1 MMKQS
6 LPIDG
11 LQEDLVAACGRAR
24 RLVLRAPTGSGKSTR
39 IPQMLLDL
47 NLVQGQIVVLQPR
60 RIAARLLAARIA
72 QERGVRL
79 GGEVGYQIRFE
90 RVESAQTRIKFVTEA
105 LLLRQM
111 ATDPGLKGVGA
122 VVFDEFHERNLH
134 SDVALALARRLQETH
149 RPDLLI
155 MAMSATLDTEGVA
168 KWLGSAETLAA
179 DGRAYPV
186 QIEYT
191 HLPRHSNR
199 PIWDA
204 AAEQVRRVLS
214 EEAEGDVLVF
224 MPGSYEIARTI
235 GAVRNLPESGGVD
248 ILPLYGE
255 LPPEEQDRAVRPGP
269 GRKVIVATNV
279 AETSLT
285 IPGVRAVVDAGLARI
300 ARFDPHRGIDTL
312 LVEPVSQASAE
323 QRAGRAGRTGPGRCI
338 RLWSQTDH
346 AARPLRE
353 VPEIRRVDLSETIL
367 LLLASG
373 WGEAASFPWY
383 EKPEEKALQRALT
396 QLADLGAVDVQG
408 KLTHLGR
415 RMSAFPAHPR
425 YARMLLAAGE
435 LDCVYEVCRIAG
447 LAQGRDILFRKV
459 DDRTE
464 NARDSVEQEDG
475 SDFFPRLA
483 LLQRA
488 SEMKFD
494 ADACDRFGVHG
505 QAARQADQAA
515 RQFLRLAEA
524 QGLPVSDR
532 VADPAAVRRCLLLG
546 FSDRLAVRLDA
557 GTLRCALVH
566 GRAGELRRESSIRN
580 AKLLVAAEV
589 DEIQARGG
597 VTTYLSLATAVEEA
611 WLQELFPAEFSTV
624 NQVRYDAA
632 QRRVVTRV
640 ERRFRDLILEA
651 KERDDAPSDAASR
664 LLAEEVAAGRLE
676 LEKWDVPVDAWIRRV
691 NFLAKHCPELGIPP
705 FDEVARRMVIEEVC
719 AGAVAYR
726 DIRDRPVFGVVR
738 GWLTHEQAMALES
751 YCPEK
756 IVLPRKKHPARI
768 EYTEDGL
775 AEVEA
780 TVQELY
786 DFPGS
791 KLRVCLGKVPLVV
804 CIQSPARRTQQRTT
818 DLDAFWKGSYEGVK
832 KELRGRYPRHEWR

>member
-1 MMKQS
+1 MKQP
-6 LPIDG
+6 LPIDT
-11 LQEDLVAACGRAR
+11 LQDGLVAACGRVR

-72 QERGVRL
+72 QEREVRL

-111 ATDPGLKGVGA
+111 ASDPELKGVGA

-155 MAMSATLDTEGVA
+155 MAMSATLDTDAVA

-191 HLPRHSNR
+191 HMPRNSTR

-204 AAEQVRRVLS
+204 AADQVRRVLQ
-214 EEAEGDVLVF
+214 EENEGDILVF
-224 MPGSYEIARTI
+224 MPGSYEIMRTI

-255 LPPEEQDRAVRPGP
+255 LPPEEQDRAVKPSP

-346 AARPLRE
+346 EARPLRE
-353 VPEIRRVDLSETIL
+353 VPEIKRVDLSETIL
-367 LLLASG
+367 LLLSSG
-373 WGEAASFPWY
+373 WGDAAAFPWY
-383 EKPEEKALQRALT
+383 EKPDDKALQRALT
-396 QLADLGAVDVQG
+396 VLADLGAVDAQG
-408 KLTHLGR
+408 KLTPIGR
-415 RMSAFPAHPR
+415 RMSVFPAHPR

-435 LDCVYEVCRIAG
+435 LDCVFEVCRIAG

-488 SEMKFD
+488 IEMKFD

-515 RQFLRLAEA
+515 RQFLRLAEG

-532 VADPAAVRRCLLLG
+532 IADPAAIRRCLLLG

-566 GRAGELRRESSIRN
+566 GRTGELRRESSIRN

-597 VTTYLSLATAVEEA
+597 VTTYLSLATAIEEA
-611 WLQELFPAEFSTV
+611 WLQELFPSEFSTV
-624 NQVRYDAA
+624 NHVRYDAT

-640 ERRFRDLILEA
+640 ERRFRDLVLEA

-664 LLAEEVAAGRLE
+664 ILAEEVAAGRLE
-676 LEKWDVPVDAWIRRV
+676 LEKWDAPVDAWIRRV
-691 NFLAKHCPELGIPP
+691 NFLSKHCPELGIPV
-705 FDEVARRMVIEEVC
+705 FDDAARRMVIEEVC
-719 AGAVAYR
+719 TGAVAYR

-738 GWLTHEQAMALES
+738 GWLTHEQAMALDS

-756 IVLPRKKHPARI
+756 IILPRKKHPARI
-768 EYTEDGL
+768 EYTADGQ

-791 KLRVCLGKVPLVV
+791 KLRVCLGKVPMVI

>member
-1 MMKQS
+1 MKQP
-6 LPIDG
+6 LPIDALSDG
-11 LQEDLVAACGRAR
+11 LVAACGRVR
-24 RLVLRAPTGSGKSTR
+24 RIVLRAPTGSGKSTR

-47 NLVQGQIVVLQPR
+47 GLVEGQIVVLQPR

-111 ATDPGLKGVGA
+111 ASDPELKGVGA

-134 SDVALALARRLQETH
+134 SDVALALSRRLQETR

-155 MAMSATLDTEGVA
+155 MAMSATLDTEAVA
-168 KWLGSAETLAA
+168 RWLGSAETLAA
-179 DGRAYPV
+179 DGRAFPV
-186 QIEYT
+186 DIEYT
-191 HLPRHSNR
+191 HLPRNSTR

-204 AAEQVRRVLS
+204 AAEQVRRLLR

-224 MPGSYEIARTI
+224 MPGSYEIMRTI

-255 LPPEEQDRAVRPGP
+255 LPPEEQDRAVKPSS

-300 ARFDPHRGIDTL
+300 ARFDAHRGIDTL

-346 AARPLRE
+346 EARPLRE

-367 LLLASG
+367 LLLSSG
-373 WGEAASFPWY
+373 WGDAATFPWY
-383 EKPEEKALQRALT
+383 EKPDDKALLRALSV
-396 QLADLGAVDVQG
+396 LGDLGAVDAAG
-408 KLTHLGR
+408 RLTSIGR
-415 RMSAFPAHPR
+415 RMSVFPAHPR

-464 NARDSVEQEDG
+464 NARESVEQEDG

-488 SEMKFD
+488 GEMKFD

-515 RQFLRLAEA
+515 RQFLRLAEG
-524 QGLPVSDR
+524 QGLPVTDR
-532 VADPAAVRRCLLLG
+532 IADPAAVRRCILLG

-566 GRAGELRRESSIRN
+566 GRSGELRRESSIRN
-580 AKLLVAAEV
+580 AKLLVASEV

-597 VTTYLSLATAVEEA
+597 VTTYLSLATAIEES
-611 WLQELFPAEFSTV
+611 WLQELFPEDFSTV
-624 NQVRYDAA
+624 HQVRYDAS
-632 QRRVVTRV
+632 QRRVVTRT
-640 ERRFRDLILEA
+640 ERRFRDLVLEA

-664 LLAEEVAAGRLE
+664 LLAAEVAAGRLE
-676 LEKWDVPVDAWIRRV
+676 LEKWDGSVDAWIRRV
-691 NFLAKHCPELGIPP
+691 NFLSKHCPELGIPL
-705 FDEVARRMVIEEVC
+705 FDEEARRMVIEEVC

-726 DIRDRPVFGVVR
+726 DIRERPVFGVVH
-738 GWLTHEQAMALES
+738 GWLTHEQAMALET

-756 IVLPRKKHPARI
+756 MILPHKKHPARI
-768 EYTEDGL
+768 EYTADGQ
-775 AEVEA
+775 AEIEA

-791 KLRVCLGKVPLVV
+791 KLRVCQGKVPMVI
-804 CIQSPARRTQQRTT
+804 CIQSPARRTQQRTV

-832 KELRGRYPRHEWR
+832 KELKGRYPKHEWR

>member
-1 MMKQS
+1 MKQP

-11 LQEDLVAACGRAR
+11 LQADLVAACGRVR

-111 ATDPGLKGVGA
+111 ASDPELKGVGA

-191 HLPRHSNR
+191 HLPRNSTR

-214 EEAEGDVLVF
+214 EEAEGDILVF
-224 MPGSYEIARTI
+224 MPGSYEIMRTI

-255 LPPEEQDRAVRPGP
+255 LPPEEQDRAVKPSP

-346 AARPLRE
+346 EARPLRE
-353 VPEIRRVDLSETIL
+353 VPEIKRVDLSETIL
-367 LLLASG
+367 LLLTSG
-373 WGEAASFPWY
+373 WGEAATFPWY
-383 EKPEEKALQRALT
+383 EKPDDKALQRALT
-396 QLADLGAVDVQG
+396 VLADLGAVDAQG
-408 KLTHLGR
+408 KLTNLGR
-415 RMSAFPAHPR
+415 RMSVFPAHPR
-425 YARMLLAAGE
+425 YARMLLAAGD

-488 SEMKFD
+488 VEMKFD

-515 RQFLRLAEA
+515 RQFLRLAEG

-532 VADPAAVRRCLLLG
+532 IADPAAVRRCLLLG

-566 GRAGELRRESSIRN
+566 GRTGELRRESSIRN

-597 VTTYLSLATAVEEA
+597 VTTYLSLATAIEEA

-624 NQVRYDAA
+624 NQVRYDGS

-640 ERRFRDLILEA
+640 ERRFRDLVLEA

-676 LEKWDVPVDAWIRRV
+676 LEKWDAPVDAWIRRV
-691 NFLAKHCPELGIPP
+691 NFLSKHCPELGIPP
-705 FDEVARRMVIEEVC
+705 FDEAARRMVIEEVC

-756 IVLPRKKHPARI
+756 IILPRKKHPARI
-768 EYTEDGL
+768 EYTEDGQ

-791 KLRVCLGKVPLVV
+791 KLRVCLGKVPMVV

-832 KELRGRYPRHEWR
+832 KELRGRYPKHEWR

>member
-1 MMKQS
+1 MNPS
-6 LPIDG
+6 LPIDDLRDG
-11 LQEDLVAACGRAR
+11 LVAACGRVR
-24 RLVLRAPTGSGKSTR
+24 RIVLRAPTGSGKSTR

-47 NLVQGQIVVLQPR
+47 NLVPGQIIVLQPR
-60 RIAARLLAARIA
+60 RLAARLLAARIA

-111 ATDPGLKGVGA
+111 ASDPELKGVGA

-155 MAMSATLDTEGVA
+155 IAMSATLDTEAVA

-179 DGRAYPV
+179 DGRTYPV

-191 HLPRHSNR
+191 HQPRHSAR

-204 AAEQVRRVLS
+204 AADQVRRVLQ
-214 EEAEGDVLVF
+214 EEASGDILVF
-224 MPGSYEIARTI
+224 MPGSYEIMRTI
-235 GAVRNLPESGGVD
+235 GAVRHLPESGGVD

-255 LPPEEQDRAVRPGP
+255 LPPAEQDRAVQPSP

-312 LVEPVSQASAE
+312 LIEPISQASAE

-353 VPEIRRVDLSETIL
+353 IPEIKRVDLAETIL

-373 WGEAASFPWY
+373 WGAAAQFPWY
-383 EKPEEKALQRALT
+383 EKPEEKALQRALNV
-396 QLADLGAVDVQG
+396 LADLGAVDVTG
-408 KLTHLGR
+408 ALTSLGR
-415 RMSAFPAHPR
+415 RMAVFPAHPR

-435 LDCVYEVCRIAG
+435 LDCVAEVCRIAG
-447 LAQGRDILFRKV
+447 LAQGRDILLRKV

-464 NARDSVEQEDG
+464 NARDAVAQADG

-488 SEMKFD
+488 VEMKFD
-494 ADACDRFGVHG
+494 ADACDRLGVHG

-515 RQFLRLAEA
+515 RQFLRLAA
-524 QGLPVSDR
+524 GQGLPVHDQ
-532 VADPAAVRRCLLLG
+532 VAEPAAIRRCLLLG

-566 GRAGELRRESSIRN
+566 GRTGELRRESSIRQ
-580 AKLLVAAEV
+580 AKLLVAAEI
-589 DEIQARGG
+589 DEMSARGG

-611 WLQELFPAEFSTV
+611 WLQELFPADFSTV
-624 NQVRYDAA
+624 NQVRYDAT
-632 QRRVVTRV
+632 QRRVVTRS
-640 ERRFRDLILEA
+640 ERRFRDLVLEV

-676 LEKWDVPVDAWIRRV
+676 LEKWDAPVAAWIQRV
-691 NFLAKHCPELGIPP
+691 NFLAKHCPELGIPV
-705 FDEVARRMVIEEVC
+705 FDEAARRMVIEEIC

-726 DIRDRPVFGVVR
+726 EIRDRPVLGVVR
-738 GWLTHEQAMALES
+738 GWITHEQAMALES

-756 IVLPRKKHPARI
+756 MLLPRKKHPARI
-768 EYTEDGL
+768 EYTADGQ
-775 AEVEA
+775 AEMEA

-786 DFPGS
+786 DFPGT
-791 KLRVCLGKVPLVV
+791 KLRVCLGKVPLVI

-832 KELRGRYPRHEWR
+832 KELRGRYPKHEWR

>member
-1 MMKQS
+1 MKQP
-6 LPIDG
+6 LPIDA
-11 LQEDLVAACGRAR
+11 LQADLVAACGRVR

-72 QERGVRL
+72 QERGVKL

-111 ATDPGLKGVGA
+111 ASDPELKGVGA

-186 QIEYT
+186 QVEYT
-191 HLPRHSNR
+191 HLPRNSTR

-204 AAEQVRRVLS
+204 AAEQVRRVLR
-214 EEAEGDVLVF
+214 EESEGDVLVF
-224 MPGSYEIARTI
+224 MPGSYEIMRTI

-255 LPPEEQDRAVRPGP
+255 LPPEEQDRAVKPSP

-346 AARPLRE
+346 EARPLRE
-353 VPEIRRVDLSETIL
+353 VPEIKRVDLSETIL
-367 LLLASG
+367 LLLSSG

-383 EKPEEKALQRALT
+383 EKPDDKALQRALAV
-396 QLADLGAVDVQG
+396 LADLGAVDAQG
-408 KLTHLGR
+408 KLTPLGR
-415 RMSAFPAHPR
+415 RMSVFPAHPR

-488 SEMKFD
+488 VEMKFD

-515 RQFLRLAEA
+515 RQFLRLAEG

-532 VADPAAVRRCLLLG
+532 VADPAAIRRCLLLG

-566 GRAGELRRESSIRN
+566 GRTGELRRESSIRN

-597 VTTYLSLATAVEEA
+597 VTTYLSLATAVEES
-611 WLQELFPAEFSTV
+611 WLQELFPSEFSTV
-624 NQVRYDAA
+624 NQVRYDAS

-640 ERRFRDLILEA
+640 ERRFRDLVLEA

-676 LEKWDVPVDAWIRRV
+676 LEKWDAPVDAWIRRV
-691 NFLAKHCPELGIPP
+691 NFLSKHCPELGIPP
-705 FDEVARRMVIEEVC
+705 FDDAARRMVIEEVC

-726 DIRDRPVFGVVR
+726 DIRERPVFGVVR
-738 GWLTHEQAMALES
+738 GWLSHEQAMALES

-756 IVLPRKKHPARI
+756 IILPRKKHPARI
-768 EYTEDGL
+768 EYTEDGQ
-775 AEVEA
+775 AEIEA

-791 KLRVCLGKVPLVV
+791 KLRVCLGKVPMVV

-832 KELRGRYPRHEWR
+832 KELRGRYPKHEWR

>member
-1 MMKQS
+1 MKQP

-11 LQEDLVAACGRAR
+11 LQADLVAACGRVR

-111 ATDPGLKGVGA
+111 ASDPELKGVGA

-191 HLPRHSNR
+191 HLPRNSTR

-214 EEAEGDVLVF
+214 EEAEGDILVF
-224 MPGSYEIARTI
+224 MPGSYEIMRTI

-255 LPPEEQDRAVRPGP
+255 LPPEEQDRAVKPSP

-346 AARPLRE
+346 EARPLRE
-353 VPEIRRVDLSETIL
+353 VPEIKRVDLSETIL
-367 LLLASG
+367 LLLSSG
-373 WGEAASFPWY
+373 WGEAATFPWY
-383 EKPEEKALQRALT
+383 EKPDDKALQRALT
-396 QLADLGAVDVQG
+396 VLADLGAVDAHG
-408 KLTHLGR
+408 KLTNLGR
-415 RMSAFPAHPR
+415 RMSVFPAHPR
-425 YARMLLAAGE
+425 YARMLLAAGD

-488 SEMKFD
+488 VEMKFD

-515 RQFLRLAEA
+515 RQFLRLAEG

-532 VADPAAVRRCLLLG
+532 IADPAAVRRCLLLG

-566 GRAGELRRESSIRN
+566 GRTGELRRESSIRN

-597 VTTYLSLATAVEEA
+597 VTTYLSLATAIEEA
-611 WLQELFPAEFSTV
+611 WLQELFPSEFSTV
-624 NQVRYDAA
+624 NQVRYDGS

-640 ERRFRDLILEA
+640 ERRFRDLVLEA

-676 LEKWDVPVDAWIRRV
+676 LEKWDAPVDAWIRRV
-691 NFLAKHCPELGIPP
+691 NFLSKHCPELGIPP
-705 FDEVARRMVIEEVC
+705 FDEAARRMVIEEVC

-756 IVLPRKKHPARI
+756 IILPRKKHPARI
-768 EYTEDGL
+768 EYTEDGQ

-786 DFPGS
+786 DFPGV
-791 KLRVCLGKVPLVV
+791 KLRVCLGKVPMVV

-832 KELRGRYPRHEWR
+832 KELRGRYPKHEWR

>member
-1 MMKQS
+1 MKQP

-11 LQEDLVAACGRAR
+11 LQADLVAACGRVR

-111 ATDPGLKGVGA
+111 ASDPELKGVGA

-191 HLPRHSNR
+191 HLPRNSTR

-204 AAEQVRRVLS
+204 AAEQVRRVLQ
-214 EEAEGDVLVF
+214 EENEGDILVF
-224 MPGSYEIARTI
+224 MPGSYEIMRTI

-255 LPPEEQDRAVRPGP
+255 LPPEEQDRAVKPSP

-346 AARPLRE
+346 EARPLRE
-353 VPEIRRVDLSETIL
+353 VPEIKRVDLSETIL
-367 LLLASG
+367 LLLSSG
-373 WGEAASFPWY
+373 WGEAATFPWY
-383 EKPEEKALQRALT
+383 EKPDDKALQRALT
-396 QLADLGAVDVQG
+396 VLADLGAVDAQG
-408 KLTHLGR
+408 KLTNLGR
-415 RMSAFPAHPR
+415 RMSVFPAHPR
-425 YARMLLAAGE
+425 YARMLLAAGD

-488 SEMKFD
+488 VEMKFD

-515 RQFLRLAEA
+515 RQFLRLAEG

-532 VADPAAVRRCLLLG
+532 IADPAAVRRCLLLG

-566 GRAGELRRESSIRN
+566 GRTGELRRESSIRN

-597 VTTYLSLATAVEEA
+597 VTTYLSLATAIEEA
-611 WLQELFPAEFSTV
+611 WLQELFPSEFSTV
-624 NQVRYDAA
+624 NQVRYDSS

-640 ERRFRDLILEA
+640 ERRFRDLVLEA

-676 LEKWDVPVDAWIRRV
+676 LEKWDAPVDAWIRRV
-691 NFLAKHCPELGIPP
+691 NFLSKHCPELGIPP
-705 FDEVARRMVIEEVC
+705 FDEAARRMVIEEVC

-756 IVLPRKKHPARI
+756 IILPRKKHPARI
-768 EYTEDGL
+768 EYTEDGQ

-791 KLRVCLGKVPLVV
+791 KLRVCLGKVPMVV

-832 KELRGRYPRHEWR
+832 KELRGRYPKHEWR

>member
-1 MMKQS
+1 MKQP
-6 LPIDG
+6 LPIDA
-11 LQEDLVAACGRAR
+11 LQADLVAACGRVR

-72 QERGVRL
+72 QERNVRL

-111 ATDPGLKGVGA
+111 ASDPELKGVGA

-168 KWLGSAETLAA
+168 KWLGCAETLAA

-186 QIEYT
+186 QVEYT
-191 HLPRHSNR
+191 HLPRNSTR

-204 AAEQVRRVLS
+204 AAEQVRRVLR
-214 EEAEGDVLVF
+214 EETEGDILVF
-224 MPGSYEIARTI
+224 MPGSYEIMRTI

-255 LPPEEQDRAVRPGP
+255 LPPEEQDRAVKPGP

-346 AARPLRE
+346 EARPLRE
-353 VPEIRRVDLSETIL
+353 VPEIKRVDLSETIL
-367 LLLASG
+367 LLLSSG
-373 WGEAASFPWY
+373 WGEAATFPWY
-383 EKPEEKALQRALT
+383 EKPDDKALQRALT
-396 QLADLGAVDVQG
+396 VLADLGAVDAQG
-408 KLTHLGR
+408 KLTDLGR
-415 RMSAFPAHPR
+415 RMSVFPAHPR
-425 YARMLLAAGE
+425 YARMLLAAGD

-488 SEMKFD
+488 VEMKFD

-515 RQFLRLAEA
+515 RQFLRLAEG

-532 VADPAAVRRCLLLG
+532 VADPADVRRCLLLG

-566 GRAGELRRESSIRN
+566 GRTGELRRESSIRN

-589 DEIQARGG
+589 DEIQSRGG
-597 VTTYLSLATAVEEA
+597 VTTYLSLATAIEEA

-624 NQVRYDAA
+624 NQVRYDAS

-640 ERRFRDLILEA
+640 ERRFRDLVLEA

-676 LEKWDVPVDAWIRRV
+676 LEKWDAPVDAWIRRV
-691 NFLAKHCPELGIPP
+691 NFLSKHCPELGIPP
-705 FDEVARRMVIEEVC
+705 FDEAARRMVIEEVC

-726 DIRDRPVFGVVR
+726 DIRERPVFGVVR

-768 EYTEDGL
+768 EYTEDGQ

-791 KLRVCLGKVPLVV
+791 KLRVCLGKVPMVV

-832 KELRGRYPRHEWR
+832 KELRGRYPKHEWR

>member
-1 MMKQS
+1 MKQP
-6 LPIDG
+6 LPIDT
-11 LQEDLVAACGRAR
+11 LQDGLVAACGRVR

-111 ATDPGLKGVGA
+111 ASDPELKGIGA

-155 MAMSATLDTEGVA
+155 MAMSATLDTESVA

-191 HLPRHSNR
+191 HLPRNSTR

-204 AAEQVRRVLS
+204 AAEQVRRVLR
-214 EEAEGDVLVF
+214 EESEGDILVF
-224 MPGSYEIARTI
+224 MPGSYEIMRTI

-248 ILPLYGE
+248 ILPLCGE
-255 LPPEEQDRAVRPGP
+255 LPPEEQDRAVKPSP

-346 AARPLRE
+346 EARPLRE
-353 VPEIRRVDLSETIL
+353 VPEIKRVDLSETIL
-367 LLLASG
+367 LLLTSG
-373 WGEAASFPWY
+373 WGEAATFPWY
-383 EKPEEKALQRALT
+383 EKPEDKALQRALT
-396 QLADLGAVDVQG
+396 VLADLGAVDAQG
-408 KLTHLGR
+408 KLTSLGR
-415 RMSAFPAHPR
+415 RMSVFPAHPR

-488 SEMKFD
+488 VEMKFD

-515 RQFLRLAEA
+515 RQFLRLAEG

-566 GRAGELRRESSIRN
+566 GRTGELRRESSIRS

-597 VTTYLSLATAVEEA
+597 VTTYLSLATAIEEA

-624 NQVRYDAA
+624 NQVRYDGS

-640 ERRFRDLILEA
+640 ERRFRDLVLEA

-676 LEKWDVPVDAWIRRV
+676 LEKWDTPVDAWIRRV

-705 FDEVARRMVIEEVC
+705 FDEAARRMVIEEVC
-719 AGAVAYR
+719 TGAVAYR

-756 IVLPRKKHPARI
+756 IILPRKKHPARI
-768 EYTEDGL
+768 EYTEDGQ

-786 DFPGS
+786 DFPGA
-791 KLRVCLGKVPLVV
+791 KLRVCLGKVPMVV

-832 KELRGRYPRHEWR
+832 KELRGRYPKHEWR

>member
-1 MMKQS
+1 MKQP
-6 LPIDG
+6 LPIDA
-11 LQEDLVAACGRAR
+11 LQADLVAACGRVR

-47 NLVQGQIVVLQPR
+47 DLVQGQIVVLQPR

-72 QERGVRL
+72 QERDVRL

-111 ATDPGLKGVGA
+111 ASDPELKGVGA

-191 HLPRHSNR
+191 HLPRNSAR

-204 AAEQVRRVLS
+204 AAEQVRRVLR
-214 EEAEGDVLVF
+214 EEPDGDILVF
-224 MPGSYEIARTI
+224 MPGSYEIMRTI
-235 GAVRNLPESGGVD
+235 GAVRNLSEAGGVD

-255 LPPEEQDRAVRPGP
+255 LPPEDQDRAVKPSP

-285 IPGVRAVVDAGLARI
+285 IPGVRVVVDAGLARI

-346 AARPLRE
+346 EARPLRE
-353 VPEIRRVDLSETIL
+353 VPEIKRVDLSETIL

-373 WGEAASFPWY
+373 WGEAATFPWY
-383 EKPEEKALQRALT
+383 EKPDDKALQRALT
-396 QLADLGAVDVQG
+396 VLADLGAVDG
-408 KLTHLGR
+408 EGRLSGLGR
-415 RMSAFPAHPR
+415 RMSVFPAHPR

-435 LDCVYEVCRIAG
+435 ADCVHEICTIAG

-488 SEMKFD
+488 VDMKFD

-515 RQFLRLAEA
+515 RQFLRLAA
-524 QGLPVSDR
+524 SQGLPVSDR

-566 GRAGELRRESSIRN
+566 GRTGELRRESAIRN

-597 VTTYLSLATAVEEA
+597 VTTYLSLATAIEEA
-611 WLQELFPAEFSTV
+611 WLQELFPADFSTV
-624 NQVRYDAA
+624 QQVRYDAS

-640 ERRFRDLILEA
+640 ERRFRDLVLEV

-664 LLAEEVAAGRLE
+664 LLAAEVVAGRLE
-676 LEKWDVPVDAWIRRV
+676 LEQWGAPVDAWIRRV
-691 NFLAKHCPELGIPP
+691 NFLAKHCPELGIPV
-705 FDEVARRMVIEEVC
+705 FDAEARRMVIEEVC

-726 DIRDRPVFGVVR
+726 DIRERPVFGVVR
-738 GWLTHEQAMALES
+738 GWLTHEQGMALES

-756 IVLPRKKHPARI
+756 LSLPRKKHPARI
-768 EYTEDGL
+768 EYTDDGQ
-775 AEVEA
+775 AEIEA

-786 DFPGS
+786 DFPGN
-791 KLRVCLGKVPLVV
+791 KLRVCLGKVPMVV

-832 KELRGRYPRHEWR
+832 KELRGRYPKHEWR

>member
-1 MMKQS
+1 MKQP
-6 LPIDG
+6 LPIDTLKDG
-11 LQEDLVAACGRAR
+11 LVAACGRVR

-72 QERGVRL
+72 QEREVRL

-111 ATDPGLKGVGA
+111 ASDPELKGVGA

-155 MAMSATLDTEGVA
+155 MAMSATLDTEAVA

-191 HLPRHSNR
+191 HMPRNSTR

-204 AAEQVRRVLS
+204 AAEQVRRVLR
-214 EEAEGDVLVF
+214 EESEGDILVF
-224 MPGSYEIARTI
+224 MPGSYEIMRTI

-255 LPPEEQDRAVRPGP
+255 LPPEEQDRAVKPSP

-285 IPGVRAVVDAGLARI
+285 IPGVSAVVDAGLARI

-312 LVEPVSQASAE
+312 LIEPVSQASAE

-346 AARPLRE
+346 EARPLRE
-353 VPEIRRVDLSETIL
+353 VPEIKRVDLSETIL
-367 LLLASG
+367 LLLSSG
-373 WGEAASFPWY
+373 WGDAATFPWY
-383 EKPEEKALQRALT
+383 EKPDEKALLRALT
-396 QLADLGAVDVQG
+396 VLADLGAVDTQG
-408 KLTHLGR
+408 KLTPIGR
-415 RMSAFPAHPR
+415 RMSVFPAHPR

-488 SEMKFD
+488 VEMKFD

-515 RQFLRLAEA
+515 RQFLRLAEG

-532 VADPAAVRRCLLLG
+532 VADPAAIRRCLLLG

-566 GRAGELRRESSIRN
+566 GRTGELRRESSIRN

-597 VTTYLSLATAVEEA
+597 VTTYLSLATAIEEA

-624 NQVRYDAA
+624 NHVRYDAT

-640 ERRFRDLILEA
+640 ERRFRDLVLEA

-664 LLAEEVAAGRLE
+664 ILAEEVAAGRLE
-676 LEKWDVPVDAWIRRV
+676 LEKWDAPVDAWVRRV
-691 NFLAKHCPELGIPP
+691 NFLAKHCPELGIPV
-705 FDEVARRMVIEEVC
+705 FDDAARRMVIEEVC
-719 AGAVAYR
+719 TGAVAYR

-756 IVLPRKKHPARI
+756 IILPRKKHPARI
-768 EYTEDGL
+768 EYTADGQ
-775 AEVEA
+775 AEIEA

-791 KLRVCLGKVPLVV
+791 KLRVCLGKVPMVI

-832 KELRGRYPRHEWR
+832 KELRGRYPKHEWR

>member
-1 MMKQS
+1 MKQL
-6 LPIDG
+6 LPIDTLSDG
-11 LQEDLVAACGRAR
+11 LAAACGRVR
-24 RLVLRAPTGSGKSTR
+24 RIVLRAPTGSGKSTR

-47 NLVQGQIVVLQPR
+47 GLVEGQIVVLQPR

-111 ATDPGLKGVGA
+111 ASDPELKGVGA

-134 SDVALALARRLQETH
+134 SDVALALARRLQETR

-155 MAMSATLDTEGVA
+155 MAMSATLDTEAVA

-179 DGRAYPV
+179 DGRAFPV
-186 QIEYT
+186 NIEYT
-191 HLPRHSNR
+191 HLPRNSTR
-199 PIWDA
+199 PVWDA
-204 AAEQVRRVLS
+204 AAEQVRRLLR

-224 MPGSYEIARTI
+224 MPGSYEIMRTI

-255 LPPEEQDRAVRPGP
+255 LPPEEQDRAVKPSP

-300 ARFDPHRGIDTL
+300 ARFDAHRGIDTL
-312 LVEPVSQASAE
+312 LVEPISQASAE

-346 AARPLRE
+346 EARPLRE

-367 LLLASG
+367 LLLSSG
-373 WGEAASFPWY
+373 WGDAATFPWY
-383 EKPEEKALQRALT
+383 EKPDDKALLRALSV
-396 QLADLGAVDVQG
+396 LADLGAVDAAGQ
-408 KLTHLGR
+408 LTSIGR
-415 RMSAFPAHPR
+415 RMSVFPAHPR

-464 NARDSVEQEDG
+464 NARDSVEQDDG

-515 RQFLRLAEA
+515 KQFLRLAEG
-524 QGLPVSDR
+524 QGLPVADR
-532 VADPAAVRRCLLLG
+532 IADPASVRRCILLG

-566 GRAGELRRESSIRN
+566 GRSGELRRESSIRN

-597 VTTYLSLATAVEEA
+597 VTTYLSLATAIEES
-611 WLQELFPAEFSTV
+611 WLQELFPEDFSV
-624 NQVRYDAA
+624 VHQVRYDAN
-632 QRRVVTRV
+632 QRRVVTRT
-640 ERRFRDLILEA
+640 ERRFRDLVLEA

-664 LLAEEVAAGRLE
+664 ILAAEVAAGRLE
-676 LEKWDVPVDAWIRRV
+676 LEKWDGAVDAWIRRV
-691 NFLAKHCPELGIPP
+691 NFLSKHCPELGIPL
-705 FDEVARRMVIEEVC
+705 FDEAARRMVIEEVC

-726 DIRDRPVFGVVR
+726 DIRERPVFGVVR
-738 GWLTHEQAMALES
+738 GWLTHEQAMALET

-756 IVLPRKKHPARI
+756 MILPRKKHPARI
-768 EYTEDGL
+768 EYTADGQ
-775 AEVEA
+775 AEIEA

-791 KLRVCLGKVPLVV
+791 KLRVCLGKVPMII
-804 CIQSPARRTQQRTT
+804 CIQSPARRTQQRTV

-832 KELRGRYPRHEWR
+832 KELKGRYPKHEWR

>member
-1 MMKQS
+1 MKQP
-6 LPIDG
+6 LPIDV
-11 LQEDLVAACGRAR
+11 LQADLVAACGRVR

-72 QERGVRL
+72 QERNVRL

-111 ATDPGLKGVGA
+111 ASDPELKGVGA

-168 KWLGSAETLAA
+168 KWLGCAETLAA

-186 QIEYT
+186 QVEYT
-191 HLPRHSNR
+191 HLPRNSTR

-204 AAEQVRRVLS
+204 AAEQVRRVLR
-214 EEAEGDVLVF
+214 EETEGDILVF
-224 MPGSYEIARTI
+224 MPGSYEIMRTI

-255 LPPEEQDRAVRPGP
+255 LPPEEQDRAVKPGP

-346 AARPLRE
+346 EARPLRE
-353 VPEIRRVDLSETIL
+353 VPEIKRVDLSETIL
-367 LLLASG
+367 LLLSSG
-373 WGEAASFPWY
+373 WGEAATFPWY
-383 EKPEEKALQRALT
+383 EKPDDKALQRALT
-396 QLADLGAVDVQG
+396 VLADLGAVDAQG
-408 KLTHLGR
+408 KLTDLGR
-415 RMSAFPAHPR
+415 RMSVFPAHPR
-425 YARMLLAAGE
+425 YARMLLAAGD

-488 SEMKFD
+488 VEMKFD

-505 QAARQADQAA
+505 QTARQADQAA
-515 RQFLRLAEA
+515 RQFLRLAEG

-532 VADPAAVRRCLLLG
+532 VADPADVRRCLLLG

-566 GRAGELRRESSIRN
+566 GRTGELRRESSIRN

-597 VTTYLSLATAVEEA
+597 VTTYLSLATAIEEA

-624 NQVRYDAA
+624 NQVRYDAS

-640 ERRFRDLILEA
+640 ERRFRDLVLEA

-676 LEKWDVPVDAWIRRV
+676 LEKWDAPVDAWIRRV
-691 NFLAKHCPELGIPP
+691 NFLSKHCPELGIPP
-705 FDEVARRMVIEEVC
+705 FDEAARRMVIEEVC

-726 DIRDRPVFGVVR
+726 DIRERPVFGVVR

-768 EYTEDGL
+768 EYTEDGQ
-775 AEVEA
+775 AEIEA

-791 KLRVCLGKVPLVV
+791 KLRVCLGKVPMVV

-832 KELRGRYPRHEWR
+832 KELRGRYPKHEWR

>member
-1 MMKQS
+1 MKQP
-6 LPIDG
+6 LPIDT
-11 LQEDLVAACGRAR
+11 LQDGLVAACGRVR

-111 ATDPGLKGVGA
+111 ASDPELKGIGA

-155 MAMSATLDTEGVA
+155 VAMSATLDTESVA

-191 HLPRHSNR
+191 HLPRNSTR

-204 AAEQVRRVLS
+204 AAEQVRRVLR
-214 EEAEGDVLVF
+214 EESEGDILVF
-224 MPGSYEIARTI
+224 MPGSYEIMRTI

-255 LPPEEQDRAVRPGP
+255 LPPEEQDRAVKPSP

-346 AARPLRE
+346 EARPLRE
-353 VPEIRRVDLSETIL
+353 VPEIKRVDLSETIL
-367 LLLASG
+367 LLLTSG
-373 WGEAASFPWY
+373 WGEAATFPWY
-383 EKPEEKALQRALT
+383 EKPEDKALQRALT
-396 QLADLGAVDVQG
+396 VLADLGAVDAQG
-408 KLTHLGR
+408 KLTSLGR
-415 RMSAFPAHPR
+415 RMSVFPAHPR

-488 SEMKFD
+488 VEMKFD

-515 RQFLRLAEA
+515 RQFLRLAEG

-532 VADPAAVRRCLLLG
+532 IADPVAVRRCLLLG

-566 GRAGELRRESSIRN
+566 GRTGELRRESSIRS

-597 VTTYLSLATAVEEA
+597 VTTYLSLATAIEEA

-624 NQVRYDAA
+624 NQVRYDAS

-640 ERRFRDLILEA
+640 ERRFRDLVLEA

-676 LEKWDVPVDAWIRRV
+676 LEKWDTPVDAWIRRV

-705 FDEVARRMVIEEVC
+705 FDEAARRMVIEEVC
-719 AGAVAYR
+719 TGAVAYR

-756 IVLPRKKHPARI
+756 IILPRKKHPARI
-768 EYTEDGL
+768 EYTEDGQ

-791 KLRVCLGKVPLVV
+791 KLRVCLGKVPMVV

-832 KELRGRYPRHEWR
+832 KELRGRYPKHEWR

>member
-1 MMKQS
+1 MRQP
-6 LPIDG
+6 LPIDA
-11 LQEDLVAACGRAR
+11 LQADLVGACARVR

-47 NLVQGQIVVLQPR
+47 DLVRGQILVLQPR

-90 RVESAQTRIKFVTEA
+90 RVESSQTRIKFVTEA

-111 ATDPGLKGVGA
+111 ASDPELKGVGA

-155 MAMSATLDTEGVA
+155 MAMSATLDTESVA
-168 KWLGSAETLAA
+168 KWLGAAETLAA

-186 QIEYT
+186 QVEYT
-191 HLPRHSNR
+191 HLPRNSTR
-199 PIWDA
+199 PVWDA
-204 AAEQVRRVLS
+204 AAEQVRRVLR
-214 EEAEGDVLVF
+214 EESEGDILVF
-224 MPGSYEIARTI
+224 MPGSYEIMRTI

-248 ILPLYGE
+248 VLPLYGE
-255 LPPEEQDRAVRPGP
+255 LPPEEQDRAVKPSP

-323 QRAGRAGRTGPGRCI
+323 QRAGRAGRIGPGRCI

-346 AARPLRE
+346 ESRPLRE
-353 VPEIRRVDLSETIL
+353 VPEIKRVDLSETIL
-367 LLLASG
+367 LLLSSG
-373 WGEAASFPWY
+373 WAAAAAFPWY
-383 EKPEEKALQRALT
+383 EKPDDKALQRALT
-396 QLADLGAVDVQG
+396 VLTDLGAVDG
-408 KLTHLGR
+408 HGRLTGLGR
-415 RMSAFPAHPR
+415 RMSVFPAHPR

-435 LDCVYEVCRIAG
+435 LGCVHEVCRIAG

-464 NARDSVEQEDG
+464 NARDSVEREDG

-483 LLQRA
+483 LIQRA
-488 SEMKFD
+488 ADMKFD

-515 RQFLRLAEA
+515 RQFLRLAEG

-557 GTLRCALVH
+557 GTLRCAMLH
-566 GRAGELRRESSIRN
+566 GRTGELRRESFIRN

-589 DEIQARGG
+589 DEIQVRGG
-597 VTTYLSLATAVEEA
+597 VTTYLSLATAVEES
-611 WLQELFPAEFSTV
+611 WLQELFPDEFSTV
-624 NQVRYDAA
+624 HQVRYDAS

-640 ERRFRDLILEA
+640 ERRFRDLVLEA

-664 LLAEEVAAGRLE
+664 LLAEEVVAGRLG
-676 LEKWDVPVDAWIRRV
+676 LEKWDAPVDAWIRRV

-705 FDEVARRMVIEEVC
+705 FDAAARRMVIEEVC

-726 DIRDRPVFGVVR
+726 DIRERPVFGVVR

-756 IVLPRKKHPARI
+756 IVLPRKKHPARV
-768 EYTEDGL
+768 EYTDDGQ
-775 AEVEA
+775 AEIEA

-791 KLRVCLGKVPLVV
+791 QLRVCLGKVPMVV
-804 CIQSPARRTQQRTT
+804 CVQSPARRTQQRTT

-832 KELRGRYPRHEWR
+832 KELRGRYPKHEWR

>member
-1 MMKQS
+1 MKQP
-6 LPIDG
+6 LPIDA
-11 LQEDLVAACGRAR
+11 LQDGLVAACGRVR

-47 NLVQGQIVVLQPR
+47 NLVPGQIVVLQPR

-72 QERGVRL
+72 QERGVKL

-111 ATDPGLKGVGA
+111 ASDPELKGVGA

-168 KWLGSAETLAA
+168 RWLGSAETLAA

-186 QIEYT
+186 QVEYT
-191 HLPRHSNR
+191 HLPRNSTR
-199 PIWDA
+199 PVWDA
-204 AAEQVRRVLS
+204 AAEQVRRVLR
-214 EEAEGDVLVF
+214 EESEGDVLVF
-224 MPGSYEIARTI
+224 MPGSYEIMRTI

-255 LPPEEQDRAVRPGP
+255 LPPEEQDRAVKPSP

-346 AARPLRE
+346 EARPLRE
-353 VPEIRRVDLSETIL
+353 VPEIKRVDLSETIL
-367 LLLASG
+367 LLLSSG
-373 WGEAASFPWY
+373 WGEAATFPWY
-383 EKPEEKALQRALT
+383 EKPDDKALQRALT
-396 QLADLGAVDVQG
+396 VLADLGAVDAQG
-408 KLTHLGR
+408 KLTSLGR
-415 RMSAFPAHPR
+415 RMSVFPAHPR
-425 YARMLLAAGE
+425 YARMLLAAGD

-488 SEMKFD
+488 VEMKFD

-515 RQFLRLAEA
+515 RQFLRLAEG

-566 GRAGELRRESSIRN
+566 GRIGELRRESSIRN

-597 VTTYLSLATAVEEA
+597 VTTYLSLATAIEES
-611 WLQELFPAEFSTV
+611 WLQELFPSEFSTV
-624 NQVRYDAA
+624 NQVRYDAS

-640 ERRFRDLILEA
+640 ERRFRDLVLES

-676 LEKWDVPVDAWIRRV
+676 LEKWDAPVDAWIRRV
-691 NFLAKHCPELGIPP
+691 NFLSKHCPELGIPP
-705 FDEVARRMVIEEVC
+705 FDDAARRMVIEEVC

-726 DIRDRPVFGVVR
+726 DIRERPVFGVVR
-738 GWLTHEQAMALES
+738 GWLSHEQAMALES

-768 EYTEDGL
+768 EYTEDGQ
-775 AEVEA
+775 AEIEA

-791 KLRVCLGKVPLVV
+791 KLRVCLGKVPMVV

-832 KELRGRYPRHEWR
+832 KELRGRYPKHEWR

>member
-1 MMKQS
+1 MKQP
-6 LPIDG
+6 LPIDV
-11 LQEDLVAACGRAR
+11 LQADLVAACGRVR

-72 QERGVRL
+72 QERNVRL

-111 ATDPGLKGVGA
+111 ASDPELKGVGA

-168 KWLGSAETLAA
+168 KWLGCAETLAA

-186 QIEYT
+186 QVEYT
-191 HLPRHSNR
+191 HLPRNSTR

-204 AAEQVRRVLS
+204 AAEQVRRVLR
-214 EEAEGDVLVF
+214 EETEGDILVF
-224 MPGSYEIARTI
+224 MPGSYEIMRTI

-255 LPPEEQDRAVRPGP
+255 LPPEEQDRAVKPGP

-346 AARPLRE
+346 EARPLRE

-367 LLLASG
+367 LLLSSG
-373 WGEAASFPWY
+373 WGEAATFPWY
-383 EKPEEKALQRALT
+383 EKPDDKALQRALT
-396 QLADLGAVDVQG
+396 VLADLGAVDAQG
-408 KLTHLGR
+408 KLTDLGR
-415 RMSAFPAHPR
+415 RMSVFPAHPR
-425 YARMLLAAGE
+425 YARMLLAAGD

-488 SEMKFD
+488 VEMKFD

-505 QAARQADQAA
+505 QTARQADQAA
-515 RQFLRLAEA
+515 RQFLRLAEG

-532 VADPAAVRRCLLLG
+532 VADPADVRRCLLLG

-566 GRAGELRRESSIRN
+566 GRTGELRRESSIRN

-597 VTTYLSLATAVEEA
+597 VTTYLSLATAIEEA

-624 NQVRYDAA
+624 NQVRYDAS

-640 ERRFRDLILEA
+640 ERRFRDLVLEA

-676 LEKWDVPVDAWIRRV
+676 LEKWDAPVDAWIRRV
-691 NFLAKHCPELGIPP
+691 NFLSKHCPELGIPP
-705 FDEVARRMVIEEVC
+705 FDEAARRMVIEEVC

-726 DIRDRPVFGVVR
+726 DIRERPVFGVVR

-768 EYTEDGL
+768 EYTEDGQ
-775 AEVEA
+775 AEIEA

-791 KLRVCLGKVPLVV
+791 KLRVCLGKVPMVV

-832 KELRGRYPRHEWR
+832 KELRGRYPKHEWR

>member
-1 MMKQS
+1 MKQP
-6 LPIDG
+6 LPIDT
-11 LQEDLVAACGRAR
+11 LQDGLVAACGRVR
-24 RLVLRAPTGSGKSTR
+24 RIVLRAPTGSGKSTR

-72 QERGVRL
+72 QEREVRL

-111 ATDPGLKGVGA
+111 ASDPELKGVGA

-191 HLPRHSNR
+191 HLPRNSTR

-214 EEAEGDVLVF
+214 EEAEGDILVF
-224 MPGSYEIARTI
+224 MPGSYEIMRTI

-255 LPPEEQDRAVRPGP
+255 LPPEEQDRAVKPSP

-346 AARPLRE
+346 EARPLRE
-353 VPEIRRVDLSETIL
+353 VPEIKRVDLSETIL
-367 LLLASG
+367 LLLSSG
-373 WGEAASFPWY
+373 WGEAATFPWY
-383 EKPEEKALQRALT
+383 EKPDDKALQRALT
-396 QLADLGAVDVQG
+396 VLADLGAVDAQG
-408 KLTHLGR
+408 KLTNLGR
-415 RMSAFPAHPR
+415 RMSVFPAHPR
-425 YARMLLAAGE
+425 YARMLLAAGD

-488 SEMKFD
+488 VEMKFD

-515 RQFLRLAEA
+515 RQFLRLAEG

-532 VADPAAVRRCLLLG
+532 IADPTAVRRCLLLG

-566 GRAGELRRESSIRN
+566 GRTGELRRESSIRN

-597 VTTYLSLATAVEEA
+597 VTTYLSLATAIEEA
-611 WLQELFPAEFSTV
+611 WLQELFPSEFSTV
-624 NQVRYDAA
+624 NQVRYDGS

-640 ERRFRDLILEA
+640 ERRFRDLVLEA

-676 LEKWDVPVDAWIRRV
+676 LEKWDAPVDAWIRRV
-691 NFLAKHCPELGIPP
+691 NFLSKHCPELGIPP
-705 FDEVARRMVIEEVC
+705 FDEAARRMVIEEVC

-756 IVLPRKKHPARI
+756 IILPRKKHPARI
-768 EYTEDGL
+768 EYTEDGQ

-791 KLRVCLGKVPLVV
+791 KLRVCLGKVPMVV

-832 KELRGRYPRHEWR
+832 KELRGRYPKHEWR

>member
-1 MMKQS
+1 MKQP

-11 LQEDLVAACGRAR
+11 LQEGLVAACGRVR

-72 QERGVRL
+72 QERGVKL
-79 GGEVGYQIRFE
+79 SGEVGYQIRFE

-111 ATDPGLKGVGA
+111 ASDPELKGVGA

-186 QIEYT
+186 QVEYT
-191 HLPRHSNR
+191 HLPRSSTR

-214 EEAEGDVLVF
+214 EESEGDILVF
-224 MPGSYEIARTI
+224 MPGSYEIMRTI

-255 LPPEEQDRAVRPGP
+255 LPPEEQDRAVKPSP

-346 AARPLRE
+346 EARPLRE
-353 VPEIRRVDLSETIL
+353 VPEIKRVDLSETIL
-367 LLLASG
+367 LLLSSG
-373 WGEAASFPWY
+373 WGEAAGFPWY
-383 EKPEEKALQRALT
+383 EKPDDKALQRALT
-396 QLADLGAVDVQG
+396 VLADLGAVDAQG
-408 KLTHLGR
+408 KLTAIGR
-415 RMSAFPAHPR
+415 RMSVFPAHPR

-483 LLQRA
+483 LLQQA
-488 SEMKFD
+488 IDLKFD

-515 RQFLRLAEA
+515 RQFLRLAEG
-524 QGLPVSDR
+524 QGLPISDR
-532 VADPAAVRRCLLLG
+532 IADPAAIRRCLLLG

-566 GRAGELRRESSIRN
+566 GRTGELRRESSIRN

-624 NQVRYDAA
+624 NQVRYDAS

-640 ERRFRDLILEA
+640 ERRFRDLVLEA

-676 LEKWDVPVDAWIRRV
+676 LERWDAQVDAWIRRV
-691 NFLAKHCPELGIPP
+691 NFLAKHCPELGIPV
-705 FDEVARRMVIEEVC
+705 FDDDARRMVIEEVC

-738 GWLTHEQAMALES
+738 GWLTHEQAMALDT

-768 EYTEDGL
+768 EYTADGQ
-775 AEVEA
+775 AEIEA

-791 KLRVCLGKVPLVV
+791 KLRVCLGKVPMVI

-832 KELRGRYPRHEWR
+832 KELRGRYPKHEWR

>member
-1 MMKQS
+1 MKQP

-11 LQEDLVAACGRAR
+11 LQADLVAACGRVR

-111 ATDPGLKGVGA
+111 ASDPELKGVGA

-186 QIEYT
+186 QVEYT
-191 HLPRHSNR
+191 HLPRNSTR

-214 EEAEGDVLVF
+214 EEAEGDILVF
-224 MPGSYEIARTI
+224 MPGSYEIMRTI

-255 LPPEEQDRAVRPGP
+255 LPPEEQDRAVKPSP

-346 AARPLRE
+346 EARPLRE
-353 VPEIRRVDLSETIL
+353 VPEIKRVDLSETIL
-367 LLLASG
+367 LLLSSG
-373 WGEAASFPWY
+373 WGEAATFPWY
-383 EKPEEKALQRALT
+383 EKPDDKALQRALT
-396 QLADLGAVDVQG
+396 VLADLGAVDAQG
-408 KLTHLGR
+408 KLTNLGR
-415 RMSAFPAHPR
+415 RMSVFPAHPR
-425 YARMLLAAGE
+425 YARMLLAAGD

-488 SEMKFD
+488 VEMKFD

-515 RQFLRLAEA
+515 RQFLRLAEG

-532 VADPAAVRRCLLLG
+532 IADPAAVRRCLLLG

-566 GRAGELRRESSIRN
+566 GRTGELRRESSIRN

-597 VTTYLSLATAVEEA
+597 VTTYLSLATAIEEA

-624 NQVRYDAA
+624 NQVRYDGS

-640 ERRFRDLILEA
+640 ERRFRDLVLEA

-676 LEKWDVPVDAWIRRV
+676 LEKWDAPVDAWIRRV
-691 NFLAKHCPELGIPP
+691 NFLSKHCPELGIPP
-705 FDEVARRMVIEEVC
+705 FDEAARRMVIEEVC

-756 IVLPRKKHPARI
+756 IILPRKKHPARI
-768 EYTEDGL
+768 EYTEDGQ

-791 KLRVCLGKVPLVV
+791 KLRVCLGKVPMVV

-832 KELRGRYPRHEWR
+832 KELRGRYPKHEWR

>member
-1 MMKQS
+1 MKQP
-6 LPIDG
+6 LPIDS
-11 LQEDLVAACGRAR
+11 LQDGLVAACGRVR

-111 ATDPGLKGVGA
+111 ASDPELKGVGA

-191 HLPRHSNR
+191 HLPRNSTR

-204 AAEQVRRVLS
+204 AAEQVRRVLR
-214 EEAEGDVLVF
+214 EEGEGDVLVF
-224 MPGSYEIARTI
+224 MPGSYEIMRTI

-255 LPPEEQDRAVRPGP
+255 LPPEEQDRAVKPGP

-346 AARPLRE
+346 EARALRE

-367 LLLASG
+367 LLLSSG
-373 WGEAASFPWY
+373 WGDAATFPWY
-383 EKPEEKALQRALT
+383 EKPDDKALQRALT
-396 QLADLGAVDVQG
+396 VLADLGAVDAQG
-408 KLTHLGR
+408 KLTPIGR
-415 RMSAFPAHPR
+415 RMSVFPAHPR

-435 LDCVYEVCRIAG
+435 LGCVYEVCRIAG

-464 NARDSVEQEDG
+464 NARDSVAQEDG

-488 SEMKFD
+488 IDLKFD

-515 RQFLRLAEA
+515 RQFLRLAEG
-524 QGLPVSDR
+524 QGLPVGDR

-566 GRAGELRRESSIRN
+566 GRSGELRRESSIRN

-624 NQVRYDAA
+624 NHVRYDAT

-640 ERRFRDLILEA
+640 ERRFRDLVLEA

-676 LEKWDVPVDAWIRRV
+676 LEKWDAPVDAWIRRV
-691 NFLAKHCPELGIPP
+691 NFLAKHCPELAIPV
-705 FDEVARRMVIEEVC
+705 FDASARRMVIEEVC

-738 GWLTHEQAMALES
+738 GWLTHEQAMALDT

-768 EYTEDGL
+768 EYTDDGQ
-775 AEVEA
+775 AEIEA

-832 KELRGRYPRHEWR
+832 KELRGRYPKHEWR

>member
-1 MMKQS
+1 MKQP
-6 LPIDG
+6 LPIDT
-11 LQEDLVAACGRAR
+11 LQDGLVAACGRVR

-72 QERGVRL
+72 QERDVRL

-111 ATDPGLKGVGA
+111 ASDPELKGVGA

-155 MAMSATLDTEGVA
+155 MAMSATLDTEAVA

-191 HLPRHSNR
+191 HMPRNSTR

-204 AAEQVRRVLS
+204 AAEQVRRVLR
-214 EEAEGDVLVF
+214 EESEGDILVF
-224 MPGSYEIARTI
+224 MPGSYEIMRTI

-255 LPPEEQDRAVRPGP
+255 LPPEEQDRAVKPSP

-346 AARPLRE
+346 EARPLRE
-353 VPEIRRVDLSETIL
+353 VPEIKRVDLSETIL
-367 LLLASG
+367 LLLSSG
-373 WGEAASFPWY
+373 WGDAATFPWY
-383 EKPEEKALQRALT
+383 EKPDDKALQRALT
-396 QLADLGAVDVQG
+396 VLGDLGAVDAQG
-408 KLTHLGR
+408 KLTAIGR
-415 RMSAFPAHPR
+415 RMSVFPAHPR

-488 SEMKFD
+488 IDMKFD

-515 RQFLRLAEA
+515 RQFLRLAEG

-532 VADPAAVRRCLLLG
+532 VADPAAIRRCLLLG

-566 GRAGELRRESSIRN
+566 GRTGELRRESSIRH

-597 VTTYLSLATAVEEA
+597 VTTYLSLATAIEES
-611 WLQELFPAEFSTV
+611 WLQELFPSEFSMV
-624 NQVRYDAA
+624 NHVRYDAT

-640 ERRFRDLILEA
+640 ERRFRDLVLES

-664 LLAEEVAAGRLE
+664 ILAEEVAAGRLE
-676 LEKWDVPVDAWIRRV
+676 LEKWDAPVDAWIRRV
-691 NFLAKHCPELGIPP
+691 NFLSKHCPELVIPV
-705 FDEVARRMVIEEVC
+705 FDDAARRMVIEEVC
-719 AGAVAYR
+719 TGAVAYR

-738 GWLTHEQAMALES
+738 GWLTHEQAMALET

-756 IVLPRKKHPARI
+756 LILPRKKHPARI
-768 EYTEDGL
+768 EYTADGQ
-775 AEVEA
+775 AEIEA

-791 KLRVCLGKVPLVV
+791 KLRVCLGKVPMVI

-832 KELRGRYPRHEWR
+832 KELRGRYPKHEWR

>member
-1 MMKQS
+1 MKQP

-11 LQEDLVAACGRAR
+11 LQADLVAACGRVR

-111 ATDPGLKGVGA
+111 ASDPELKGVGA

-191 HLPRHSNR
+191 HLPRNSTR

-204 AAEQVRRVLS
+204 AAEQVRRVLQ
-214 EEAEGDVLVF
+214 EENEGDILVF
-224 MPGSYEIARTI
+224 MPGSYEIMRTI

-255 LPPEEQDRAVRPGP
+255 LPPEEQDRAVKPSP

-346 AARPLRE
+346 EARPLRE
-353 VPEIRRVDLSETIL
+353 VPEIKRVDLSETIL
-367 LLLASG
+367 LLLSSG
-373 WGEAASFPWY
+373 WGEAATFPWY
-383 EKPEEKALQRALT
+383 EKPDDKALQRALT
-396 QLADLGAVDVQG
+396 VLADLGAVDAQG
-408 KLTHLGR
+408 KLTNLGR
-415 RMSAFPAHPR
+415 RMSVFPAHPR
-425 YARMLLAAGE
+425 YARMLLAAGD

-488 SEMKFD
+488 VEMKFD

-515 RQFLRLAEA
+515 RQFLRLAEG

-532 VADPAAVRRCLLLG
+532 IADPAAVRRCLLLG

-566 GRAGELRRESSIRN
+566 GRTGELRRESSIRN

-597 VTTYLSLATAVEEA
+597 VTTYLSLATAIEEA

-624 NQVRYDAA
+624 NQVRYDGS

-640 ERRFRDLILEA
+640 ERRFRDLVLEA

-676 LEKWDVPVDAWIRRV
+676 LEKWDAPVDAWIRRV
-691 NFLAKHCPELGIPP
+691 NFLSKHCPELGIPP
-705 FDEVARRMVIEEVC
+705 FDEAARRMVIEEVC

-756 IVLPRKKHPARI
+756 IILPRKKHPARI
-768 EYTEDGL
+768 EYTEDGQ

-791 KLRVCLGKVPLVV
+791 KLRVCLGKVPMVV

-832 KELRGRYPRHEWR
+832 KELRGRYPKHEWR

>member
-1 MMKQS
+1 MKQP

-11 LQEDLVAACGRAR
+11 LQADLVAACGRVR

-72 QERGVRL
+72 QERNVRL

-111 ATDPGLKGVGA
+111 ASDPELKGVGA

-186 QIEYT
+186 QVEYT
-191 HLPRHSNR
+191 HLPRNSTR

-204 AAEQVRRVLS
+204 AAEQVRRVLR
-214 EEAEGDVLVF
+214 EETEGDILVF
-224 MPGSYEIARTI
+224 MPGSYEIMRTI

-255 LPPEEQDRAVRPGP
+255 LPPEEQDRAVKPGP

-346 AARPLRE
+346 EARPLRE
-353 VPEIRRVDLSETIL
+353 VPEIKRVDLSETIL
-367 LLLASG
+367 LLLSSG
-373 WGEAASFPWY
+373 WGEAATFPWY
-383 EKPEEKALQRALT
+383 EKPDDKALQRALT
-396 QLADLGAVDVQG
+396 VLADLGAVDAQG
-408 KLTHLGR
+408 KLTDLGR
-415 RMSAFPAHPR
+415 RMSVFPAHPR
-425 YARMLLAAGE
+425 YARMLLAAGD

-488 SEMKFD
+488 VEMKFD

-515 RQFLRLAEA
+515 RQFLRLAEG

-532 VADPAAVRRCLLLG
+532 VADPADVRRCLLLG

-566 GRAGELRRESSIRN
+566 GRTGELRRESSIRN

-597 VTTYLSLATAVEEA
+597 VTTYLSLATAIEEA

-624 NQVRYDAA
+624 NQVRYDAS

-640 ERRFRDLILEA
+640 ERRFRDLVLEA

-676 LEKWDVPVDAWIRRV
+676 LEKWDAPVDAWIRRV
-691 NFLAKHCPELGIPP
+691 NFLSKHCPELGIPP
-705 FDEVARRMVIEEVC
+705 FDEAARRMVIEEVC

-726 DIRDRPVFGVVR
+726 DIRERPVFGVVR

-768 EYTEDGL
+768 EYTEDGQ
-775 AEVEA
+775 AEIEA

-791 KLRVCLGKVPLVV
+791 KLRVCLGKVPMVV

-832 KELRGRYPRHEWR
+832 KELRGRYPKHEWR

>member
-1 MMKQS
+1 MKQP

-11 LQEDLVAACGRAR
+11 LQADLVAACGRVR

-111 ATDPGLKGVGA
+111 ASDPELKGVGA

-134 SDVALALARRLQETH
+134 SDVALALARRLQATH

-191 HLPRHSNR
+191 HLPRNSTR
-199 PIWDA
+199 PVWDA

-214 EEAEGDVLVF
+214 EEAEGDILVF
-224 MPGSYEIARTI
+224 MPGSYEIMRTI

-255 LPPEEQDRAVRPGP
+255 LPPEEQDRAVKPSP

-346 AARPLRE
+346 EARPLRE
-353 VPEIRRVDLSETIL
+353 VPEIKRVDLSETIL
-367 LLLASG
+367 LLLSSG
-373 WGEAASFPWY
+373 WGEAATFPWY
-383 EKPEEKALQRALT
+383 EKPDDKALQRALT
-396 QLADLGAVDVQG
+396 VLADLGAVDAQG
-408 KLTHLGR
+408 KLTNLGR
-415 RMSAFPAHPR
+415 RMSVFPAHPR
-425 YARMLLAAGE
+425 YARMLLAAGD

-488 SEMKFD
+488 VEMKFD

-515 RQFLRLAEA
+515 RQFLRLAEG

-532 VADPAAVRRCLLLG
+532 IADPAAVRRCLLLG

-566 GRAGELRRESSIRN
+566 GRTGELRRESSIRN

-597 VTTYLSLATAVEEA
+597 VTTYLSLATAIEEA
-611 WLQELFPAEFSTV
+611 WLQELFPSEFSTV
-624 NQVRYDAA
+624 NQVRYDGS

-640 ERRFRDLILEA
+640 ERRFRDLVLEA

-676 LEKWDVPVDAWIRRV
+676 LEKWDAPVDAWIRRV
-691 NFLAKHCPELGIPP
+691 NFLSKHCPELGIPP
-705 FDEVARRMVIEEVC
+705 FDEAARRMVIEEVC

-756 IVLPRKKHPARI
+756 IILPRKKHPARI
-768 EYTEDGL
+768 EYTEDGQ

-791 KLRVCLGKVPLVV
+791 KLRVCLGKVPMVV

-832 KELRGRYPRHEWR
+832 KELRGRYPKHEWR

>member
-1 MMKQS
+1 MKQP
-6 LPIDG
+6 LPIDA
-11 LQEDLVAACGRAR
+11 LQDGLVAACGRVR

-47 NLVQGQIVVLQPR
+47 NLVEGQIVVLQPR

-111 ATDPGLKGVGA
+111 ASDPELKGVGA

-155 MAMSATLDTEGVA
+155 MAMSATLDTEAVA

-191 HLPRHSNR
+191 HLPRNSTR

-204 AAEQVRRVLS
+204 AAEQVRRVLQ

-224 MPGSYEIARTI
+224 MPGSYEIMRTI

-255 LPPEEQDRAVRPGP
+255 LPPEEQDRAVKPSP

-346 AARPLRE
+346 EARPLRE
-353 VPEIRRVDLSETIL
+353 VPEIKRVDLSETIL
-367 LLLASG
+367 LLLSSG
-373 WGEAASFPWY
+373 WGEAATFPWY
-383 EKPEEKALQRALT
+383 EKPDDKALQRALT
-396 QLADLGAVDVQG
+396 VLADLGAVDAQG
-408 KLTHLGR
+408 KLTNLGR
-415 RMSAFPAHPR
+415 RMSVFPAHPR
-425 YARMLLAAGE
+425 YARMLLAAGD

-464 NARDSVEQEDG
+464 NARDSVEQEGG

-488 SEMKFD
+488 VEMKFD

-515 RQFLRLAEA
+515 RQFLRLAEG
-524 QGLPVSDR
+524 QGLPVRDR

-566 GRAGELRRESSIRN
+566 GRTGELRRESSIRN

-624 NQVRYDAA
+624 NQVRYDAS

-640 ERRFRDLILEA
+640 ERRFRDLVLEA

-676 LEKWDVPVDAWIRRV
+676 LEKWDAPVDAWIRRV

-705 FDEVARRMVIEEVC
+705 FDEAARRMVIEEVC

-768 EYTEDGL
+768 EYTEDGQ

-791 KLRVCLGKVPLVV
+791 KLRVCLGKVPMVV

-832 KELRGRYPRHEWR
+832 KELRGRYPKHEWR

>member
-1 MMKQS
+1 MKQP
-6 LPIDG
+6 LPIDS
-11 LQEDLVAACGRAR
+11 LQDGLVAACGRVR

-72 QERGVRL
+72 QEREVRL

-111 ATDPGLKGVGA
+111 ASDPELKGVGA

-155 MAMSATLDTEGVA
+155 MAMSATLDTDAVA

-191 HLPRHSNR
+191 HMPRNSTR

-204 AAEQVRRVLS
+204 AADQVRRVLQ
-214 EEAEGDVLVF
+214 EEDEGDILVF
-224 MPGSYEIARTI
+224 MPGSYEIMRTI

-255 LPPEEQDRAVRPGP
+255 LPPEEQDRAVKPSP

-346 AARPLRE
+346 EARPLRE
-353 VPEIRRVDLSETIL
+353 VPEIKRVDLSETIL
-367 LLLASG
+367 LLLSSG

-383 EKPEEKALQRALT
+383 EKPDDKALQRALT
-396 QLADLGAVDVQG
+396 VLADLGAVDPQG
-408 KLTHLGR
+408 KLTPIGR
-415 RMSAFPAHPR
+415 RMSVFPAHPR

-435 LDCVYEVCRIAG
+435 LDCVFEVCRIAG

-488 SEMKFD
+488 IEMKFD

-515 RQFLRLAEA
+515 RQFLRLAEG

-532 VADPAAVRRCLLLG
+532 IADPAAIRRCLLLG
-546 FSDRLAVRLDA
+546 FSDRLAVRIDA

-566 GRAGELRRESSIRN
+566 GRTGELRRESSIRN

-597 VTTYLSLATAVEEA
+597 VTTYLSLATAIEEA
-611 WLQELFPAEFSTV
+611 WLQELFPSEFSTV
-624 NQVRYDAA
+624 NHVRYDAT

-640 ERRFRDLILEA
+640 ERRFRDLVLEA

-664 LLAEEVAAGRLE
+664 ILAEEVAAGRLE
-676 LEKWDVPVDAWIRRV
+676 LEKWDAPVDAWIRRV
-691 NFLAKHCPELGIPP
+691 NFLAKHCPELGIPV
-705 FDEVARRMVIEEVC
+705 FDDAARRMVIEEVC
-719 AGAVAYR
+719 TGAVAYR

-738 GWLTHEQAMALES
+738 GWLTHEQAMALDS

-768 EYTEDGL
+768 EYTADGQ
-775 AEVEA
+775 AEIEA

-791 KLRVCLGKVPLVV
+791 KLRVCLGKVPMVI

>member
-1 MMKQS
+1 MKQP

-11 LQEDLVAACGRAR
+11 LQADLVAACGRVR

-111 ATDPGLKGVGA
+111 ASDPELKGVGA

-191 HLPRHSNR
+191 HLPRNSTR

-214 EEAEGDVLVF
+214 EEAEGDILVF
-224 MPGSYEIARTI
+224 MPGSYEIMRTI

-255 LPPEEQDRAVRPGP
+255 LPPEEQDRAVKPSP

-346 AARPLRE
+346 EARPLRE
-353 VPEIRRVDLSETIL
+353 VPEIKRVDLSETIL
-367 LLLASG
+367 LLLSSG
-373 WGEAASFPWY
+373 WGEAATFPWY
-383 EKPEEKALQRALT
+383 EKPDDKALQRALT
-396 QLADLGAVDVQG
+396 VLADLGAVDAHG
-408 KLTHLGR
+408 KLTNLGR
-415 RMSAFPAHPR
+415 RMSVFPAHPR
-425 YARMLLAAGE
+425 YARMLLAAGD

-488 SEMKFD
+488 VEMKFD

-515 RQFLRLAEA
+515 RQFLRLAEG

-532 VADPAAVRRCLLLG
+532 IADPTAVRPFVLLG

-566 GRAGELRRESSIRN
+566 GRTGELRRESSIRN

-597 VTTYLSLATAVEEA
+597 VTTYLSLATAIEEA
-611 WLQELFPAEFSTV
+611 WLQELFPSEFSTV
-624 NQVRYDAA
+624 NQVRYDGS

-640 ERRFRDLILEA
+640 ERRFRDLVLEA

-676 LEKWDVPVDAWIRRV
+676 LEKWDAPVDAWIRRV
-691 NFLAKHCPELGIPP
+691 NFLSKHCPELGIPP
-705 FDEVARRMVIEEVC
+705 FDEAARRMVIEEVC

-756 IVLPRKKHPARI
+756 IILPRKKHPARI
-768 EYTEDGL
+768 EYTEDGQ

-791 KLRVCLGKVPLVV
+791 KLRVCLGKVPMVV

-832 KELRGRYPRHEWR
+832 KELRGRYPKHEWR

>member
-1 MMKQS
+1 MKQP
-6 LPIDG
+6 LPIDA
-11 LQEDLVAACGRAR
+11 LQADLVAACGRVR

-111 ATDPGLKGVGA
+111 ASDPELKGIGA

-186 QIEYT
+186 QVEYT
-191 HLPRHSNR
+191 HLPRNSTR

-224 MPGSYEIARTI
+224 MPGSYEIMRTI

-255 LPPEEQDRAVRPGP
+255 LPPEEQDRAVKPSP

-346 AARPLRE
+346 EARPLRE

-367 LLLASG
+367 LLLSSG
-373 WGEAASFPWY
+373 WGEAATFPWY
-383 EKPEEKALQRALT
+383 EKPDDKALQRALT
-396 QLADLGAVDVQG
+396 VLADLGAVDAQG
-408 KLTHLGR
+408 KLSPLGR
-415 RMSAFPAHPR
+415 RMSVFPAHPR

-488 SEMKFD
+488 VEMKFD

-515 RQFLRLAEA
+515 RQFLRLAEG

-532 VADPAAVRRCLLLG
+532 VTDPAAVRRCLLLG

-566 GRAGELRRESSIRN
+566 GRTGELRRESSIRS

-597 VTTYLSLATAVEEA
+597 VTTYLSLATAIEEA

-624 NQVRYDAA
+624 NQVRYDGS

-640 ERRFRDLILEA
+640 ERRFRDLVLEA

-676 LEKWDVPVDAWIRRV
+676 LEKWDAPVDAWIRRV
-691 NFLAKHCPELGIPP
+691 NFLSKHCPELGIPP
-705 FDEVARRMVIEEVC
+705 FDEAARRMVIEEVC

-768 EYTEDGL
+768 EYTDDGQ

-791 KLRVCLGKVPLVV
+791 KLRVCLGKVPMVV

-832 KELRGRYPRHEWR
+832 KELRGRYPKHEWR

>member
-1 MMKQS
+1 
-6 LPIDG
+6 
-11 LQEDLVAACGRAR
+11 VR

-72 QERGVRL
+72 QERNVRL

-111 ATDPGLKGVGA
+111 ASDPELKGIGA

-155 MAMSATLDTEGVA
+155 MAMSATLDTESVA

-191 HLPRHSNR
+191 HLPRNSTR
-199 PIWDA
+199 LIWDA
-204 AAEQVRRVLS
+204 AAEQVRRVLQ
-214 EEAEGDVLVF
+214 EEDEGDILVF
-224 MPGSYEIARTI
+224 MPGSYEIMRTI

-255 LPPEEQDRAVRPGP
+255 LPPEEQDRAVKPSP

-346 AARPLRE
+346 EARPLRE
-353 VPEIRRVDLSETIL
+353 VPEIKRVDLSETIL
-367 LLLASG
+367 LLLTSG
-373 WGEAASFPWY
+373 WGEAATFPWY
-383 EKPEEKALQRALT
+383 EKPDDKALQRALT
-396 QLADLGAVDVQG
+396 VLADLGAVDAHG
-408 KLTHLGR
+408 KLTNLGR
-415 RMSAFPAHPR
+415 RMSVFPAHPR
-425 YARMLLAAGE
+425 YARMLLAAGD

-488 SEMKFD
+488 VEMKFD

-515 RQFLRLAEA
+515 RQFLRLAEG

-532 VADPAAVRRCLLLG
+532 IADPAAVRRCLLLG

-566 GRAGELRRESSIRN
+566 GRTGELRRESSIRS

-597 VTTYLSLATAVEEA
+597 VTTYLSLATAIEEA

-624 NQVRYDAA
+624 NQVRYDGS

-640 ERRFRDLILEA
+640 ERRFRDLVLEA

-676 LEKWDVPVDAWIRRV
+676 LEKWDAPVDAWIRRV

-705 FDEVARRMVIEEVC
+705 FDDAARRMVIEEVC

-756 IVLPRKKHPARI
+756 IILPRKKHPARI
-768 EYTEDGL
+768 EYTEDGQ

-791 KLRVCLGKVPLVV
+791 KLRVCLGKVPMVV

-832 KELRGRYPRHEWR
+832 KELRGRYPKHEWR

>member
-1 MMKQS
+1 MKQP
-6 LPIDG
+6 LPIDA
-11 LQEDLVAACGRAR
+11 LQADLVAACGRVR

-72 QERGVRL
+72 QERNVRL

-111 ATDPGLKGVGA
+111 ASDPELKGVGA

-186 QIEYT
+186 QVEYT
-191 HLPRHSNR
+191 HLPRNSTR

-204 AAEQVRRVLS
+204 AAEQVRRVLR
-214 EEAEGDVLVF
+214 EETEGDILVF
-224 MPGSYEIARTI
+224 MPGSYEIMRTI

-255 LPPEEQDRAVRPGP
+255 LPPEEQDRAVKPGP

-346 AARPLRE
+346 EARPLRE
-353 VPEIRRVDLSETIL
+353 VPEIKRVDLSETIL
-367 LLLASG
+367 LLLSSG
-373 WGEAASFPWY
+373 WGEAATFPWY
-383 EKPEEKALQRALT
+383 EKPDDKALQRALT
-396 QLADLGAVDVQG
+396 VLADLGAVDAQG
-408 KLTHLGR
+408 KLTDLGR
-415 RMSAFPAHPR
+415 RMSVFPAHPR
-425 YARMLLAAGE
+425 YARMLLAAGD

-488 SEMKFD
+488 VEMKFD

-515 RQFLRLAEA
+515 RQFLRLAEG

-532 VADPAAVRRCLLLG
+532 VADPADVRRCLLLG

-566 GRAGELRRESSIRN
+566 GRTGELRRESSIRN

-597 VTTYLSLATAVEEA
+597 VTTYLSLATAIEEA

-624 NQVRYDAA
+624 NQVRYDAS

-640 ERRFRDLILEA
+640 ERRFRDLVLEA

-676 LEKWDVPVDAWIRRV
+676 LEKWDAPVDAWIRRV
-691 NFLAKHCPELGIPP
+691 NFLSKHCPELGIPP
-705 FDEVARRMVIEEVC
+705 FDEAARRMVIEEVC

-726 DIRDRPVFGVVR
+726 DIRERPVFGVVR

-768 EYTEDGL
+768 EYTEDGQ

-791 KLRVCLGKVPLVV
+791 KLRVCLGKVPMVV

-832 KELRGRYPRHEWR
+832 KELRGRYPKHEWR